1 MQSEVGPSS
10 NLINDGLQMCDLFS
24 YSESFKINGNSS
36 FGVFATTIL
45 PVEYELS
52 SGADA
57 TLDPL
62 LG

>member
-1 MQSEVGPSS
+1 MQSGVGPPS
-10 NLINDGLQMCDLFS
+10 NLINDGSQMRDFFN

-52 SGADA
+52 SGEDA